1 MININAEGG
10 EIGQVIN
17 SHGSNQYFFNITS
30 STTETSLKEQGFDTS
45 ELRYELKVLKVGESF
60 QISNVLDS
68 LSQYTLPHHYEL
80 KCTTAVIEIK
90 PIDDGYEVLGCEV
103 GGGRLSIIVEGDVTD
118 IVDFKIDYPNT
129 PGVPRKWSYRSGPV
143 YIPINLSFAN
153 PINFEE
159 HGLNREGNKNG
170 WTMKSFTPYVEILKD
185 GKTIDKIPVVFRYS
199 ILENDW
205 KLKRTYEEGVELY
218 SISLFSDDVA
228 QQLPGF
234 RNFDMSWFTCQMIQV
249 NEIIPTDLGNQ
260 IFSLM
265 IKDES
270 GDWYPVLDSHSRQTQ
285 LSIDIKEWNF
295 NDALI
300 DNITCVEKKSDSNFF
315 KRYTVSSK
323 VLNQIPSR
331 YKFSDFQISLDSS
344 NGFGLSVDLTGDE
357 QLFIDVSCDGNE
369 GYETAVLIHLSSS
382 TETVEIPIC
391 FEEEYDF
398 DKTLFNDLNITIY
411 AEDKEIIAVHYSLPS
426 FNYALAGILEIELFH
441 EDVFICGINLIEQG
455 LISIVPSIPVDSSKF
470 NIRNHWHPY
479 GNVFQFEKN
488 INLETVEREWLKSY
502 TDHKLLNFHPIL
514 QKRMNE
520 RIMNTELSSCESI
533 KHRICVAGSTI
544 NISDLD
550 NDSLRPLIFYFSG
563 KGQCG
568 VGRFQTFPDEG
579 GWTGAYIGFDES
591 ILPLHLENTEMKDFS
606 RHIKDGGFTFNV
618 AGIYIIAF
626 SNISQIGARNIYF
639 GPTDDN
645 CEYAYRYD
653 NYLEIEVI

>member
-30 STTETSLKEQGFDTS
+30 STTEISLKKQGFDTS

-68 LSQYTLPHHYEL
+68 LSQYTLSHHYEL
-80 KCTTAVIEIK
+80 KCTTTVIEII
-90 PIDDGYEVLGCEV
+90 PNEYGYEVLGCEV
-103 GGGRLSIIVEGDVTD
+103 GEGRLSIIVEGDVID
-118 IVDFKIDYPNT
+118 IVDFNIEYPT
-129 PGVPRKWSYRSGPV
+129 YKGVPQQWSFDGQPV
-143 YIPINLSFAN
+143 YIPANLRFAN
-153 PINFEE
+153 PLNFEE
-159 HGLNREGNKNG
+159 HGFNRDGNKKG
-170 WTMKSFTPYVEILKD
+170 WAMKSFTPYVEITEN
-185 GKTIDKIPVVFRYS
+185 GQTIGKIPVVFRHF
-199 ILENDW
+199 ILETDW

-218 SISLFSDDVA
+218 SISLFSDDVV

-234 RNFDMSWFTCQMIQV
+234 RNSDMSWFTCQMIQV

-270 GDWYPVLDSHSRQTQ
+270 GDWHPVLDSHSRQTQ
-285 LSIDIKEWNF
+285 LSIDIKEWNI
-295 NDALI
+295 NTALN
-300 DNITCVEKKSDSNFF
+300 DNITCVDKKSSSHLF
-315 KRYTVSSK
+315 KRYSVNSK

-331 YKFSDFQISLDSS
+331 YKFSDFQISLESS
-344 NGFGLSVDLTGDE
+344 NGFGLSADRTGDE
-357 QLFIDVSCDGNE
+357 LFIDVFCDGNE
-369 GYETAVLIHLSSS
+369 GYETAILIHLSSS

-398 DKTLFNDLNITIY
+398 DKTLFDDLNIKIY
-411 AEDKEIIAVHYSLPS
+411 VKDKEIIAVHYSLPS
-426 FNYALAGILEIELFH
+426 FNYALADFLDIELFH
-441 EDVFICGINLIEQG
+441 EDVFICGIDLIEQG

-479 GNVFQFEKN
+479 GNVFQFEKD
-488 INLETVEREWLKSY
+488 INLETVEREWLKPY

-533 KHRICVAGSTI
+533 EHHICVAGSTI
-544 NISDLD
+544 NISDLE
-550 NDSLRPLIFYFSG
+550 NHSLRPLMFYFSG

-568 VGRFQTFPDEG
+568 VGRFQTFPDES
-579 GWTGAYIGFDES
+579 GWSGANIGFDES
-591 ILPLHLENTEMKDFS
+591 RLPLHLENEEMKDLS
-606 RHIKDGGFTFNV
+606 RHIKDNGFTFNA
-618 AGIYIIAF
+618 AGVYIFAF
-626 SNISQIGARNIYF
+626 SNISQTLPRNNYF
-639 GPTDDN
+639 GPTDTN
-645 CEYAYRYD
+645 CKQAYRYD